1 MRVAASFKVG
11 LARLL
16 PGAHAAVPAVQK
28 MNANLREPTRVGF
41 LLGGAAFT
49 DQYTFQLVGLG
60 SQFITIASSQDPVVK
75 EYTIS
80 DDDLRGPFAK
90 KIPAKMETMKE
101 LPALAYTGVR
111 EKLAEKFHM
120 SEALLT
126 ALNPGRKFEAGETI
140 VGKPTQESTQPAIL
154 KRRWGRAPQK
164 SADIA
169 ELHPKANAPRYL
181 SAFFCPSYQSARM
194 VG

>member
-1 MRVAASFKVG
+1 MSQRA
-11 LARLL
+11 
-16 PGAHAAVPAVQK
+16 
-28 MNANLREPTRVGF
+28 VGF

-120 SEALLT
+120 RRRCSPRSIRGASLRPARPRGKADTGIDAARDLKAAL
-126 ALNPGRKFEAGETI
+126 G
-140 VGKPTQESTQPAIL
+140 
-154 KRRWGRAPQK
+154 
-164 SADIA
+164 
-169 ELHPKANAPRYL
+169 
-181 SAFFCPSYQSARM
+181 QSAAE

>member
-1 MRVAASFKVG
+1 MAA
-11 LARLL
+11 
-16 PGAHAAVPAVQK
+16 AAPPS
-28 MNANLREPTRVGF
+28 LS
-41 LLGGAAFT
+41 
-49 DQYTFQLVGLG
+49 QYTFQLVGLG

-140 VGKPTQESTQPAIL
+140 VGKPTQKSTQPAIL

-181 SAFFCPSYQSARM
+181 SPFFCSSYQSARM